1 MMVNPHDIAQVQAET
16 GMAPVQAY
24 YHLQGRA
31 ALRNLH
37 AQQVRAAASLAV
49 DDAYGVRMADLQQA
63 VAGPASESA
72 VLAALTAADEYRA
85 RIAELERAVDNLKAS
100 NIKLRLAG
108 EQDAL
113 KAALIDHVL
122 HAEDSHLVLCEAQY
136 LPAQRRWTFS
146 PLSDL
151 AEAQA
156 VMDRDIDAA
165 LDADE
170 AECHACAGTG
180 EGQHEGASCAVC
192 GGRGH

>member
-1 MMVNPHDIAQVQAET
+1 MVNPHDIAQVQAET

-37 AQQVRAAASLAV
+37 AQQVRAAARLAV
-49 DDAYGVRMADLQQA
+49 DAYGARMADLQQA
-63 VAGPASESA
+63 VAGPAVEQTIA
-72 VLAALTAADEYRA
+72 AALRAADQFRA
-85 RIAELERAVDNLKAS
+85 ERDELARQVENLKAS
-100 NIKLRLAG
+100 NAALRNAAAS
-108 EQDAL
+108 DRA

-122 HAEDSHLVLCEAQY
+122 TAEDSHLVLCEAQY

-156 VMDRDIDAA
+156 VMDRDIEASQD
-165 LDADE
+165 DEE